1 MFGLHTK
8 MLTGGCC
15 PVNHRHRAGANGG
28 SVKHM
33 LWILLLLCP
42 AACAAACP
50 TGQAKDEAV
59 LVQIEKT
66 WARAL
71 DAHDTD
77 TLSCILADEFED
89 ADIEGKLS
97 DRNAT
102 LARVGTSHAVQHEL
116 SDLHAHVHG
125 DVAYIRGVANA
136 IDSQGKGARVR
147 FTDIYAFREGRWQC
161 VAGHESLISAISH

>member
-1 MFGLHTK
+1 M
-8 MLTGGCC
+8 
-15 PVNHRHRAGANGG
+15 
-28 SVKHM
+28 KHI
-33 LWILLLLCP
+33 LWILLLCP
-42 AACAAACP
+42 VSAAAACP
-50 TGQAKDEAV
+50 AGQGKDQAI

-77 TLSCILADEFED
+77 ALSCILADEFED
-89 ADIEGKLS
+89 ADVQGRLS

-102 LARVGTSHAVQHEL
+102 LARVGTSHAVHHEL
-116 SDLHAHVHG
+116 SDLHAHVRG
-125 DVAYIRGVANA
+125 DFAYIRGVADA

-147 FTDIYAFREGRWQC
+147 FTDVYVFREGRWQC